1 MSIPI
6 KGIGPKYINK
16 SVMVDEAVWSAL
28 IERRVNMSE
37 LVRQHLE
44 ETLRTL
50 VSQETSAVQDARAG
64 MIKRSPKAKR

>member
-1 MSIPI
+1 
-6 KGIGPKYINK
+6 
-16 SVMVDEAVWSAL
+16 MVDEAVWNAL

-50 VSQETSAVQDARAG
+50 VNQEASNLQDARAG
-64 MIKRSPKAKR
+64 MLKRSPKAKR